1 MSEVRGSSREELP
14 CIRGQG
20 RQPRG
25 AMPRPRS
32 GVAAESARLRQHRSN
47 QEELPP
53 PEARGSG
60 QEKLPHARGAVA
72 ARAPEGLKE
81 LFHVQ
86 GQGGGGGG
94 EVIRLVQGKEQW
106 LRFVGAALKR

>member
-1 MSEVRGSSREELP
+1 MGFCLHLT
-14 CIRGQG
+14 
-20 RQPRG
+20 
-25 AMPRPRS
+25 M
-32 GVAAESARLRQHRSN
+32 
-47 QEELPP
+47 
-53 PEARGSG
+53 
-60 QEKLPHARGAVA
+60 
-72 ARAPEGLKE
+72 GLEE